1 MGVCEDRW
9 VYYGYEE
16 EDRVAKERSKT
27 EGFTVGKNCQFY
39 KWGMRIG
46 VGIKPQSA
54 EEREAEYRR
63 IVPKRV
69 LYEKIIEDS
78 VAIFTDAP
86 YSFYDYKSG
95 GVKGFEAMRTY
106 EEDVEEMLRHSGE
119 LGKAALEMLE
129 RFGERLTARRAEFK
143 TWFAA
148 RTAEAN
154 KRSSNMEG

>member
-1 MGVCEDRW
+1 MGVCEDRRA
-9 VYYGYEE
+9 YYGYEE

-39 KWGMRIG
+39 KWGIRIG
-46 VGIKPQSA
+46 VGIKPRSA

-69 LYEKIIEDS
+69 LYEKIIEGSAALFPD
-78 VAIFTDAP
+78 VP

-95 GVKGFEAMRTY
+95 GVSGFESMRTY

-119 LGKAALEMLE
+119 LGTEALAALERL
-129 RFGERLTARRAEFK
+129 GEQLTARRGEFK
-143 TWFAA
+143 AWFAA
-148 RTAEAN
+148 QAS
-154 KRSSNMEG
+154 RSE